1 MLLFQKQRTHT
12 LLWLSENV
20 GAVLLSV
27 SVSDDPCPVMVGY
40 LFFLTFPREN

>member
-1 MLLFQKQRTHT
+1 MCSCSKNREPTH
-12 LLWLSENV
+12 LQLSENV